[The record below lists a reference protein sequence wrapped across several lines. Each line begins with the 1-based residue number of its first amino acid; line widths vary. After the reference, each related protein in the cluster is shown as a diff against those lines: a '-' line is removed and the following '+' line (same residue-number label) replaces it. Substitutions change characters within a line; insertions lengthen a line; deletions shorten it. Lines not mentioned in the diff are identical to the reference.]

1 MRVLIVGSGIAGQT
15 LACALS
21 RHGIGCDMVE
31 IKPAFDIAGAGLY
44 VQGPG
49 LRAFL
54 YIGVVQ
60 AIVSRGEPLPDD
72 YSHACDSAGNV
83 LARPSYP
90 RIAGAAIPAVVPIR
104 RKVLHEILA
113 DAVAAAG
120 VDVRMGVTVE
130 SIDDSGARAA
140 VRFTDGSRGQYDLV
154 VGADGIRSRVRGLVF
169 GALEPSFSGYAN
181 WRVIL
186 PRPEGLLRTTWM
198 MGRGNSFGIIP
209 IAGDTVYIGGVSKEP
224 GNPRY
229 ERERLPALCRE
240 KFAEFGGLAPRL
252 LAQVREPGQVVYTAI
267 EEVRLAPPWYRGRV
281 LVLGDAAHA
290 GTPFWA
296 MGASMAVEDSV
307 LLAMLLERDPDID
320 AVLPKWMDKRYARC
334 LFVQQGSME
343 SGRRSHDES
352 PGAIERR
359 NHYIQHLMHADVEKR
374 FAKLAEPFD

>member
-15 LACALS
+15 LACALAK
-21 RHGIGCDMVE
+21 RAIACDLVE
-31 IKPAFDIAGAGLY
+31 IKPRFDIVGAGMY
-44 VQGPG
+44 VQGAA
-49 LRAFL
+49 LRAFKD
-54 YIGVVQ
+54 IGVVD
-60 AIVSRGEPLPDD
+60 AIVAGGSSLPGDF
-72 YSHACDSAGNV
+72 SLVCDEQGNE
-83 LARPSYP
+83 LARPHYP
-90 RIAGAAIPAVVPIR
+90 RAAGPQVPAVVPIR
-104 RKVLHEILA
+104 RKVLHDILA
-113 DAVAAAG
+113 GAVAARGIA
-120 VDVRMGVTVE
+120 VRMGTSVE
-130 SIDDSGARAA
+130 AIEMAGERVK
-140 VRFTDGSRGQYDLV
+140 VRFTDGSRDAYDLV
-154 VGADGIRSRVRGLVF
+154 VGADGVRSRVRGLVF
-169 GALEPSFSGYAN
+169 GATEPEFTGYSN

-186 PRPEGLLRTTWM
+186 PRPPEVERTLWM
-198 MGRGNSFGIIP
+198 MGRGKSFGIIP
-209 IAGDTVYIGGVSKEP
+209 IAADLVYIGGVTKEP

-252 LAQVREPGQVVYTAI
+252 LAQVREPAQVVYTPI
-267 EEVRLAPPWYRGRV
+267 EEVLLAPPWYRGRA

-296 MGASMAVEDSV
+296 MGASMAIEDSV
-307 LLAMLLERDPDID
+307 LLAMLLERDADID

-359 NHYIQHLMHADVEKR
+359 NHYIRHLMHADVEKR

>member
-15 LACALS
+15 LACALAK
-21 RHGIGCDMVE
+21 RAIACDLVE
-31 IKPAFDIAGAGLY
+31 IKPRFDIVGAGMY
-44 VQGPG
+44 VQGAA
-49 LRAFL
+49 LRAFKD
-54 YIGVVQ
+54 IGVVD
-60 AIVSRGEPLPDD
+60 AIVAGGSSLPGDF
-72 YSHACDSAGNV
+72 SLVCDEQGNE
-83 LARPSYP
+83 LARPHYP
-90 RIAGAAIPAVVPIR
+90 RAAGPQVPAVVPIR
-104 RKVLHEILA
+104 RKVLHDILA
-113 DAVAAAG
+113 GAVAARGIA
-120 VDVRMGVTVE
+120 VRMGTSVE
-130 SIDDSGARAA
+130 AIDMTGERVK
-140 VRFTDGSRGQYDLV
+140 VRFTDGSRDAYDLV
-154 VGADGIRSRVRGLVF
+154 VGADGVRSRVRGLVF
-169 GALEPSFSGYAN
+169 GATEPEFTGYSN

-186 PRPEGLLRTTWM
+186 PRPPEVERTLWM
-198 MGRGNSFGIIP
+198 MGRGKSFGIIP
-209 IAGDTVYIGGVSKEP
+209 IAADLVYIGGVTKEP

-252 LAQVREPGQVVYTAI
+252 LAQVREPAQVVYTPI
-267 EEVRLAPPWYRGRV
+267 EEVLLAPPWYRGRA

-296 MGASMAVEDSV
+296 MGASMAIEDSV
-307 LLAMLLERDPDID
+307 LLAMLLERDADID

-359 NHYIQHLMHADVEKR
+359 NHYIRHLMHADVEKR

>member
-15 LACALS
+15 LACALGQ
-21 RHGIGCDMVE
+21 RGVACELVE
-31 IKPAFDIAGAGLY
+31 LKPHFDIVGAGMY
-44 VQGPG
+44 VQGAA
-49 LRAFL
+49 LRAFQD
-54 YIGVVQ
+54 IGIVD
-60 AIVSRGEPLPDD
+60 AIVAGGSSLPGDFSLVCDD
-72 YSHACDSAGNV
+72 QGNE
-83 LARPSYP
+83 LARPRYP
-90 RIAGAAIPAVVPIR
+90 RAAGPQVPAVVPIR
-104 RKVLHEILA
+104 RKVLHDILA
-113 DAVAAAG
+113 HAVAARGIA
-120 VDVRMGVTVE
+120 VRMGTTVE
-130 SIDDSGARAA
+130 AIE
-140 VRFTDGSRGQYDLV
+140 TDGACAAARFSDGTRGVYDLI
-154 VGADGIRSRVRGLVF
+154 VGADGVRSRVRALVF
-169 GALEPSFSGYAN
+169 GMREPEFTGYAN

-186 PRPEGLLRTTWM
+186 PRPPEVERTLWM
-198 MGRGNSFGIIP
+198 MGKGKSFGVIP
-209 IAGDTVYIGGVSKEP
+209 IAADLVYIGGVTKEP

>member
-15 LACALS
+15 LACALAQ
-21 RHGIGCDMVE
+21 RGIACDLVE
-31 IKPAFDIAGAGLY
+31 LKPRFDIVGAGMY
-44 VQGPG
+44 VQGAA
-49 LRAFL
+49 LRAFQD
-54 YIGVVQ
+54 IGVVD
-60 AIVSRGEPLPDD
+60 AIVAGGSSLPDD
-72 YSHACDSAGNV
+72 FSLVCDEQGNE
-83 LARPSYP
+83 LARPCYP
-90 RIAGAAIPAVVPIR
+90 RAAGPTVPAVVPIR
-104 RKVLHEILA
+104 RKVLHDILA
-113 DAVAAAG
+113 SAVAARG
-120 VDVRMGVTVE
+120 IVVRMGTTVE
-130 SIDDSGARAA
+130 AIDMAGARVT
-140 VRFTDGSRGQYDLV
+140 VRFTDGSRDAYDLV
-154 VGADGIRSRVRGLVF
+154 VGADGVRSRVRALLF
-169 GALEPSFSGYAN
+169 GAIEPEFTGYSN

-186 PRPEGLLRTTWM
+186 PRPPEVERTLWM
-198 MGRGNSFGIIP
+198 MGRGKSFGVIP
-209 IAGDTVYIGGVSKEP
+209 IAADLVYIGGVTKEP

-252 LAQVREPGQVVYTAI
+252 LAQVREPAQVVYTPI
-267 EEVRLAPPWYRGRV
+267 EEVLLPPPWYRGRA

-296 MGASMAVEDSV
+296 MGASMAIEDSV
-307 LLAMLLERDPDID
+307 LLAMLLERDADID

-359 NHYIQHLMHADVEKR
+359 NHYIRQLMHADVEKR